1 MWGGQPPPDRGG
13 RGPSERRLTCS
24 VPSLSPSTGGTNGI
38 GLSVART
45 LYSKGAKVYV
55 SGHQAEVGAQA
66 LEYIKTGNLEA
77 APEDYR
83 VSFGMQGDQ
92 SGADGHDKI
101 GEVEYIQYNAED
113 LNEVTK

>member
-1 MWGGQPPPDRGG
+1 MLASLPLSC
-13 RGPSERRLTCS
+13 PSA
-24 VPSLSPSTGGTNGI
+24 GGTNGI
-38 GLSVART
+38 GLSVSRT
-45 LYSKGAKVYV
+45 LYSKGATIYIT
-55 SGHQAEVGAQA
+55 GHREEVGAQA

-101 GEVEYIQYNAED
+101 GEVHYINLNAED
-113 LNEVTK
+113 LNAVTK